1 MSKDNTRP
9 DNTQR
14 LLAICGIIGPVS
26 YVIVLITLGS
36 LEPGYSHVTQAM
48 STLGSPDARYPVI
61 MNTAGLGLLGLAM
74 VALALGLDRGIRDGK
89 GSKIGPGLIAV
100 SGAAVVMLGIFHSEP
115 GAEDPTAAGNMH
127 SVFVLIA
134 GFALLLAPLAISPR
148 LKRDERWQSYVAYS
162 LGTVVVTIVVAVL
175 HASGVF
181 ESWKGVIQR
190 IAMAV
195 PLIWLE
201 VMAIKL
207 LRVS

>member
-9 DNTQR
+9 DNIQR
-14 LLAICGIIGPVS
+14 FLAICGIIGPVS

-36 LEPGYSHVTQAM
+36 LEPGYSHLTQAM

-61 MNTAGLGLLGLAM
+61 MNTAGFGLLGLAM

-89 GSKIGPGLIAV
+89 GYKIGPGLIAV
-100 SGAAVVMLGIFHSEP
+100 SGAAVVMLGIFHAEP
-115 GAEDPTAAGNMH
+115 GVEDPTAMGTMH

-134 GFALLLAPLAISPR
+134 GFAILLAPLTISPR

-162 LGTVVVTIVVAVL
+162 LGTVVVTIVIAIL
-175 HASGVF
+175 HASDVF

-190 IAMAV
+190 TAMAA

-207 LRVS
+207 LRIS

>member
-36 LEPGYSHVTQAM
+36 LEPGYSHLRQAM

-61 MNTAGLGLLGLAM
+61 MNTAGFGLLGLMM

-89 GSKIGPGLIAV
+89 GYKIGPGLIAV
-100 SGAAVVMLGIFHSEP
+100 SGAAVVMLGIFHAEP
-115 GAEDPTAAGNMH
+115 GVEDPTAMGTMH

-134 GFALLLAPLAISPR
+134 GFAILLAPLTISPR

-162 LGTVVVTIVVAVL
+162 LGTVVVTIVIAIL
-175 HASGVF
+175 HASDVF

-190 IAMAV
+190 TAMAA

-207 LRVS
+207 LRIS

>member
-1 MSKDNTRP
+1 MSKDNSRP

-36 LEPGYSHVTQAM
+36 LEPGYSHVTQTI
-48 STLGSPDARYPVI
+48 SKLGAAGARYPLI
-61 MNTAGLGLLGLAM
+61 MNTAGLGLLGLMM
-74 VALALGLDRGIRDGK
+74 VALASGLDRGIRDGK
-89 GSKIGPGLIAV
+89 GSKIGPGLVAV

-115 GAEDPTAAGNMH
+115 GAEDPTAVGTTH
-127 SVFVLIA
+127 SVFVLIG

-148 LKRDERWQSYVAYS
+148 LRRDERWQSYVAYS
-162 LGTVVVTIVVAVL
+162 LGIVVVAIVVSILYSVN
-175 HASGVF
+175 VF
-181 ESWKGVIQR
+181 ESWKGVVQR
-190 IAMAV
+190 IATAV
-195 PLIWLE
+195 LLIWLE

>member
-9 DNTQR
+9 DSTQR

-36 LEPGYSHVTQAM
+36 LEPGYSHLTQAM

-61 MNTAGLGLLGLAM
+61 MNTAGFGLLGLAM

-89 GSKIGPGLIAV
+89 GYKIGPGLIAV
-100 SGAAVVMLGIFHSEP
+100 SGAAVVMLGIFHAEP
-115 GAEDPTAAGNMH
+115 GVEDPTAMGTMH

-134 GFALLLAPLAISPR
+134 GFAILLAPLTISPR

-162 LGTVVVTIVVAVL
+162 LGTVVVTIVIAIL
-175 HASGVF
+175 HASDVF

-190 IAMAV
+190 TAMAA

-207 LRVS
+207 LRIS

>member
-1 MSKDNTRP
+1 MFKDNART

-36 LEPGYSHVTQAM
+36 LEPGYSHVTQTM
-48 STLGSPDARYPVI
+48 SKLGAPGARYPLI
-61 MNTAGLGLLGLAM
+61 MNTAGFALLGLLM

-89 GSKIGPGLIAV
+89 GSKIGPGLVAV
-100 SGAAVVMLGIFHSEP
+100 SGAAVVTLGFFHSEP
-115 GAEDPTAAGNMH
+115 GAEDPTAMGTMH

-148 LKRDERWQSYVAYS
+148 LKRDERWRGYVAYS
-162 LGTVVVTIVVAVL
+162 LVTVVVASVVAVL
-175 HASGVF
+175 YSSNVF
-181 ESWKGVIQR
+181 ESWKGIIQR
-190 IAMAV
+190 MAMAV
-195 PLIWLE
+195 PFIWLE